1 MTDLDLYDSFVAT
14 IECNDN
20 SFREEMVYGWYDSH
34 FPYFAEFLSKDFY
47 CWSDLKEMQSHIY
60 NLAEKVPSYIREEA
74 RGIFTR
80 KNTVRGGLWKDV
92 GAVGA
97 CIEIHAKLS
106 RLKNHYAGF
115 DKDSVVDLWNYLLIM
130 IMCIKLRKIKVSVL
144 QKKYAVVTGTHPG
157 GLGETIRDILKLNDY
172 IVTEYGSDV
181 TFEGAKTFFDSYKH
195 PRVDVLINN
204 YGIDKLNWI
213 GEIEESDYKVIDVNL
228 KGASIVVN
236 ELVKRGY
243 RNTNILN
250 VCSQTYRVAQRC
262 TSLYCAS
269 KAGLAQ
275 MTRVMA
281 RELAPKGFI
290 VNAIAPGK
298 ILGTL
303 MTEKIDRRVLELRN
317 WSEKEAD
324 EYALK
329 LIPMGRFTTKE
340 EVAIAIL
347 KIINLP
353 AYVNGSIIDMTG
365 GQ

>member
-1 MTDLDLYDSFVAT
+1 MKDLELYDSFSAE
-14 IECNDN
+14 INNFD
-20 SFREEMVYGWYDSH
+20 SLFREEMVYEWYDIH
-34 FPYFAEFLSKDFY
+34 FPYFAAFLNTDFY
-47 CWSDLKEMQSHIY
+47 CWSDLKEIQCFIY
-60 NLAEKVPSYIREEA
+60 DLAEKIPSPIREKA
-74 RGIFTR
+74 REIFIR

-115 DKDSVVDLWNYLLIM
+115 DEDSVIDLWNYLLIM
-130 IMCIKLRKIKVSVL
+130 LMCIKLRRIKVWVPNRR
-144 QKKYAVVTGTHPG
+144 YAVVTGTHPG
-157 GLGETIRDILKLNDY
+157 GLGETIKELLAINDY
-172 IVTEYGSDV
+172 VVTEYGSDV
-181 TFEGAKTFFDSYKH
+181 TFEGAKKFFDDYKY
-195 PRVDVLINN
+195 PRIDVLINN

-213 GEIEESDYKVIDVNL
+213 GEIEEEDYKVIDVNL
-228 KGASIVVN
+228 KGVSIVVN

-243 RNTNILN
+243 KYTNILN

-281 RELAPKGFI
+281 RELAPKGFT
-290 VNAIAPGK
+290 VNAISPGK
-298 ILGTL
+298 IVGTL
-303 MTEKIDRRVLELRN
+303 MTKKIDKRVLELRK
-317 WSEKEAD
+317 WTDKEAD
-324 EYALK
+324 NYALK

-340 EVAIAIL
+340 EVAVAIL

-353 AYVNGSIIDMTG
+353 PYVNGSIIDMSG